1 MGDMLTLSMG
11 TNVATCMELPSCVV
25 RFDFH
30 KVDYRIKTKKIGLFC
45 FVLGS
50 SLLIGLLFF
59 Y

>member
-30 KVDYRIKTKKIGLFC
+30 KVDYRIKEKNLVHFALC
-45 FVLGS
+45 LEVA
-50 SLLIGLLFF
+50 